1 METKLCSKCGEVKS
15 LDQFHRDKSSKDGR
29 VPRCKRCRQI
39 DKAEYY
45 SQNRET
51 LLAYQTE
58 YYQENRDTLR
68 AYKAERHA
76 RPEVKARHAEYM
88 AEYYQANPHI
98 WWEYAY
104 RKRARAYGFDPRVS
118 SFTRGELIEAHG
130 DRCVHC
136 GGPFESLDHYPTPV
150 SRGGEHSL
158 ENCRPSC
165 MNCQQL
171 SWREDFTPTNT
182 LKETA

>member
-1 METKLCSKCGEVKS
+1 MGTKLCSKCGEVKS

-58 YYQENRDTLR
+58 YYSQNRDAVR
-68 AYKAERHA
+68 ALKAERHA

-98 WWEYAY
+98 WWEHAY

-118 SFTRGELIEAHG
+118 SFTRGELVERYGDQCFHCGTPWTEIDHHPVPVAHG
-130 DRCVHC
+130 
-136 GGPFESLDHYPTPV
+136 GPHTI
-150 SRGGEHSL
+150 
-158 ENCRPSC
+158 ENTKPSC
-165 MNCQQL
+165 ADCNRAGATVRTTDT
-171 SWREDFTPTNT
+171 RET
-182 LKETA
+182 TA